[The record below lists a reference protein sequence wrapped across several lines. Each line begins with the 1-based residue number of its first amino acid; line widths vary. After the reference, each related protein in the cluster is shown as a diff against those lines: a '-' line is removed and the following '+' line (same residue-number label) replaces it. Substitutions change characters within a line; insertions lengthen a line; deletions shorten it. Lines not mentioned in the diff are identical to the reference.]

1 MNKFEKMYEE
11 KKMTAEQ
18 ALSLIQDYDYMFS
31 AQAAGEPAAIM
42 SKLQYLKETGVK
54 NTTLNTCL
62 PLQYYD
68 AFKDPEMKGIMSH
81 NGWFFSAGLRDA
93 HGKKL
98 VSASPQ
104 SSTSILR
111 KVLSRLEYEKR
122 RPVVLATVSPMDKH
136 GYMTLS
142 VSAIYERDLINAG
155 ALTIVEVKQA
165 GGKYGDCSNGNMH
178 YFFIRGIDSSCL
190 HNSENAPVIETNRL
204 VDHVI

>member
-18 ALSLIQDYDYMFS
+18 ALSLIQDHDYMFS

-54 NTTLNTCL
+54 HTTLNTCL

-68 AFKDPEMKGIMSH
+68 AFKDPEMKGVMSH

-93 HGKKL
+93 HGRKL
-98 VSASPQ
+98 VSAIPQ

-122 RPVVLATVSPMDKH
+122 RPVVLATVSPD
-136 GYMTLS
+136 G
-142 VSAIYERDLINAG
+142 
-155 ALTIVEVKQA
+155 
-165 GGKYGDCSNGNMH
+165 
-178 YFFIRGIDSSCL
+178 
-190 HNSENAPVIETNRL
+190 
-204 VDHVI
+204 

>member
-1 MNKFEKMYEE
+1 MNEFEKMYET

-18 ALSLIQDYDYMFS
+18 ALSLIKDNDYMFS
-31 AQAAGEPAAIM
+31 AQAAGEPSAIM

-54 NTTLNTCL
+54 NTTINTCL

-68 AFKDPEMKGIMSH
+68 AFKDPEMKGVMNH

-93 HGKKL
+93 HKQKL
-98 VSASPQ
+98 VSAIPQ

-111 KVLSRLEYEKR
+111 KVLSRLEYENR
-122 RPVVLATVSPMDKH
+122 RPVVLATVSPMDAH

-155 ALTIVEVKQA
+155 ALTIVEVNPNFPRTF
-165 GGKYGDCSNGNMH
+165 GDTLVHISEVDALVESDRPIPTSKMVP
-178 YFFIRGIDSSCL
+178 YTDVCL
-190 HNSENAPVIETNRL
+190 L
-204 VDHVI
+204 

>member
-68 AFKDPEMKGIMSH
+68 AFKDPEMTDG
-81 NGWFFSAGLRDA
+81 FSVPDCGMPMA
-93 HGKKL
+93 KSWL
-98 VSASPQ
+98 VPFH
-104 SSTSILR
+104 R
-111 KVLSRLEYEKR
+111 VRHLSFEK
-122 RPVVLATVSPMDKH
+122 
-136 GYMTLS
+136 
-142 VSAIYERDLINAG
+142 
-155 ALTIVEVKQA
+155 
-165 GGKYGDCSNGNMH
+165 C
-178 YFFIRGIDSSCL
+178 
-190 HNSENAPVIETNRL
+190 
-204 VDHVI
+204 